1 MKIKSVSHVGVT
13 VTDFEKSVKWYHD
26 HFGFKLISEQVL
38 DKKLVKELWPLYQ
51 VEDSSVRLGFLR
63 APKGH
68 VIEIF
73 EFSNKKKGKLHEWN
87 IPGPSHFT
95 LDVKNVPKWYKT
107 HKNNLNFVIEPQ
119 VTDGNHWVFL
129 KDPDGNLIELIDLK
143 MNYFIIR
150 VLGGIAGS
158 VMKRTNY
165 KKYYK
170 EQVHEL

>member
-13 VTDFEKSVKWYHD
+13 VSDFEKSVKWYHD
-26 HFGFKLISEQVL
+26 NFGFKLISEQGL
-38 DKKLVKELWPLYQ
+38 DKELVKTLWSLYQ

-73 EFSNKKKGKLHEWN
+73 EFSNKGNSRLHEWN

-107 HKNNLNFVIEPQ
+107 HKQHMNFVIEPQ
-119 VTDGNHWVFL
+119 ITDGNHWVFL

-158 VMKRTNY
+158 VMKKTNF
-165 KKYYK
+165 KNYYK
-170 EQVHEL
+170 EQVNEL

>member
-13 VTDFEKSVKWYHD
+13 VSDFEKSVKWYHD
-26 HFGFKLISEQVL
+26 YFGFKLISEQIL
-38 DKKLVKELWPLYQ
+38 DKDLVKKLWPLYQ
-51 VEDSSVRLGFLR
+51 VENSSVRLGFLR

-73 EFSNKKKGKLHEWN
+73 EFSNKKNSRLHEWN

-107 HKNNLNFVIEPQ
+107 HKNDMNFVIEPQ
-119 VTDGNHWVFL
+119 ITDGNHWVFL
-129 KDPDGNLIELIDLK
+129 KDPDGNLVELIDLK

-158 VMKRTNY
+158 VMKNTNF
-165 KKYYK
+165 KNYYK
-170 EQVHEL
+170 EQVNEL